1 MRDSKRLFELE
12 RILEV
17 HARKIDNLEGDI
29 AINKHSMLETVRQS
43 IFAEARKECGI
54 FTPQRPESQINSAST
69 TISDHRIKTLENHLN
84 LLLRH
89 LDLAIEK
96 NEPEKIVKISK

>member
-29 AINKHSMLETVRQS
+29 AMTRHSMFETVRLS
-43 IFAEARKECGI
+43 ILEAAKKECGI